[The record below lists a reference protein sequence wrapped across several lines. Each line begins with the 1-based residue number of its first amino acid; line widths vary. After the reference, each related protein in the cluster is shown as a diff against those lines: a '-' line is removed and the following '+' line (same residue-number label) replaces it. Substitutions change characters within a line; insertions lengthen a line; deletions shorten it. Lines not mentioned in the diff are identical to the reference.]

1 MNTMLSKK
9 IPQDI
14 TRRLFSSITDKEVVE
29 AVRHVHEREKKVR
42 APKLDRTRV
51 LLAYHDFFSHFPTI
65 QGFLTGKNY
74 SYCVVG
80 QNDIERANTLLYDT
94 FYPGEPIT
102 KYLGLA
108 QVTNIIQH
116 FFLWV

>member
-1 MNTMLSKK
+1 MIL
-9 IPQDI
+9 
-14 TRRLFSSITDKEVVE
+14 
-29 AVRHVHEREKKVR
+29 
-42 APKLDRTRV
+42 
-51 LLAYHDFFSHFPTI
+51 FSHFPTI

-108 QVTNIIQH
+108 QVSFNT
-116 FFLWV
+116 FFVDSGKTFVFHQGGKHIPDADRMVQDILPKHLSL

>member
-29 AVRHVHEREKKVR
+29 AVRHIHEREKKVR

-51 LLAYHDFFSHFPTI
+51 YHIVYHDS
-65 QGFLTGKNY
+65 FLSLSYNTGLP
-74 SYCVVG
+74 
-80 QNDIERANTLLYDT
+80 D
-94 FYPGEPIT
+94 
-102 KYLGLA
+102 
-108 QVTNIIQH
+108 
-116 FFLWV
+116 W

>member
-29 AVRHVHEREKKVR
+29 AVKHVHEREKKVR

-51 LLAYHDFFSHFPTI
+51 LLAYHHSFLSLSYNTGFPDW
-65 QGFLTGKNY
+65 QELFLLCSGA
-74 SYCVVG
+74 
-80 QNDIERANTLLYDT
+80 E
-94 FYPGEPIT
+94 
-102 KYLGLA
+102 
-108 QVTNIIQH
+108 
-116 FFLWV
+116 

>member
-29 AVRHVHEREKKVR
+29 AVKHVHEREKKVR

-51 LLAYHDFFSHFPTI
+51 LLAYHDS
-65 QGFLTGKNY
+65 FLSLSYHTGLPDW
-74 SYCVVG
+74 
-80 QNDIERANTLLYDT
+80 QELFLLCS
-94 FYPGEPIT
+94 GAE
-102 KYLGLA
+102 
-108 QVTNIIQH
+108 
-116 FFLWV
+116 